1 METMSSTPKRP
12 EIDFSEEQAMLL
24 DLSRRF
30 AAERSDFADVRKR
43 MAAETDLDSA
53 LWQEMVEMG
62 WTGLLVPEEFGG
74 SGLGLDALVPIVEST
89 GRHLLASPLVS
100 TALATRVLIC
110 AGSMAQQ
117 ATWLPR
123 IAEGAVATVAVY
135 EPGGAWDLTTPGLDA
150 KRDGDKIRLTG
161 TKVQVADAGVADLIL
176 VSAELDGQPIVV
188 AVDGAAAAPSRHL
201 QKIYDETRR
210 CYKIS
215 FDGLAVPADAVLS
228 GGDAVAALRQLER
241 TGELLLGAEMTGGLA
256 GTLELILDYIKTR
269 EAFGRPIGQFQ
280 SIKHPT
286 AEILLS
292 LEAART
298 LLYYASTQIAL
309 DPTGQETELAT
320 RMLKAHVSEAF
331 AHAGDRAIQFHGGIG
346 FTHECNAQLFLRRA
360 LWSQAMFG
368 DARYHRRKLAPL
380 LLD

>member
-1 METMSSTPKRP
+1 MDGMVSTPQRP
-12 EIDFSEEQAMLL
+12 EIAFSEELAMLL

-30 AAERSDFADVRKR
+30 ASEKSDFSDVRER
-43 MAAETDLDSA
+43 MAAEADLDQD
-53 LWQEMVEMG
+53 LWQDMVSMG
-62 WTGLLVPEEFGG
+62 WTGLLVPEAFGG

-89 GRHLLASPLVS
+89 GRHLLASPLIS
-100 TALATRVLIC
+100 TALATQALLS
-110 AGSMAQQ
+110 AGSSAQQ
-117 ATWLPR
+117 ATWLPK
-123 IAEGAVATVAVY
+123 IAEGAVATVAIY
-135 EPGGAWDLTTPGLDA
+135 EPGGAWGLTAPGLKA
-150 KRDGDKIRLTG
+150 EQSGDDITLTG
-161 TKVQVADAGVADLIL
+161 TKVQVGDAGVADLIL
-176 VSAELDGQPIVV
+176 VSAELDGEPVIL
-188 AVDGAAAAPSRHL
+188 ALERAILAPHL
-201 QKIYDETRR
+201 QRQKIHDETRR
-210 CYKIS
+210 CFKIC
-215 FDGLAVPADAVLS
+215 FDSLSVPSDAVLS
-228 GGDAVAALRQLER
+228 GADAKSALTQLER
-241 TGELLLGAEMTGGLA
+241 AGELLLGAEMTGGLA
-256 GTLELILDYIKTR
+256 ETLELILDYIKTR

-298 LLYYASTQIAL
+298 LLYYASTQLAIEP
-309 DPTGQETELAT
+309 DGQEAEIAT

>member
-1 METMSSTPKRP
+1 MDGMVSTPQRP
-12 EIDFSEEQAMLL
+12 AIDFSEEQAVLL
-24 DLSRRF
+24 DLSLRF
-30 AAERSDFADVRKR
+30 ASEKSDFTDVRKR
-43 MAAETDLDSA
+43 MAAEADLDQD
-53 LWQEMVEMG
+53 LWQEMVAMG

-74 SGLGLDALVPIVEST
+74 SGLGVDTLVPIVEST
-89 GRHLLASPLVS
+89 GRYLLASPLIS
-100 TALATRVLIC
+100 TALAAQLLLS
-110 AGSMAQQ
+110 AGSSAQQ
-117 ATWLPR
+117 ATWLPK
-123 IAEGAVATVAVY
+123 IAEGAAATVAVY
-135 EPGGAWDLTTPGLDA
+135 EPGGAWDLTKPGL
-150 KRDGDKIRLTG
+150 KVEQNGDSITLTG
-161 TKVQVADAGVADLIL
+161 TKVQVGDAGAADLIL
-176 VSAELDGQPIVV
+176 ASADLDGQPVIL
-188 AVDGAAAAPSRHL
+188 ALERALIEPHL
-201 QKIYDETRR
+201 ERQTIYDETRR
-210 CYKIS
+210 CFKIC
-215 FDGLAVPADAVLS
+215 FDGLSVSSDAVLS
-228 GGDAVAALRQLER
+228 GGDPAAALRQLER
-241 TGELLLGAEMTGGLA
+241 AGELLLGAEMTGGLA
-256 GTLELILDYIKTR
+256 GTLELTLDYIKTR

-298 LLYYASTQIAL
+298 LLYYASTQIAQEP
-309 DPTGQETELAT
+309 DGQEAEIAT